1 MTLGSPVEEMEEGG
15 WAEDGDE
22 EWQEETVAET
32 EEAAPEPPLKAAVTK
47 DQQAAAD
54 KAFEDRV
61 KKAKV
66 QATSNNRCCIS
77 YARVVQEQEQL
88 IREEKFKKKQANVLA
103 RREERK
109 KSFQH
114 QENERREALQKMGI
128 YESTTCWNTRTVLH
142 FKDADS
148 NGFFKGEGFNES
160 SGYCFVTGQW
170 FDDGDRGEILY
181 RDKFGIAELNL
192 SWDSSRGFAEYI
204 GYAEFNK
211 GRASFSKVQGDEA
224 LNRDYALIK
233 DYALADLKES
243 RCDIDHQR

>member
-1 MTLGSPVEEMEEGG
+1 M
-15 WAEDGDE
+15 
-22 EWQEETVAET
+22 
-32 EEAAPEPPLKAAVTK
+32 
-47 DQQAAAD
+47 
-54 KAFEDRV
+54 
-61 KKAKV
+61 
-66 QATSNNRCCIS
+66 
-77 YARVVQEQEQL
+77 
-88 IREEKFKKKQANVLA
+88 A
-103 RREERK
+103 RREERARKASNIK
-109 KSFQH
+109 KMNVEKPF
-114 QENERREALQKMGI
+114 RKMGI

-233 DYALADLKES
+233 DYALADLKEKVAVIS
-243 RCDIDHQR
+243 TIKDNVAVRMRAAEEVERKIKAEAEKA